1 MQQKSK
7 EQQQKER
14 VPSLDTTSSDAV
26 SISSIGSINKCTI
39 QTKNDETSSSTR
51 KSPSS
56 LVGLV
61 HSFTQNIIREVEAR
75 KQAKRDALVA
85 DCRRRS
91 RDRMRARPFL
101 PSQQKRLQELKAAR
115 KMAGCDHH
123 QEQKKRASDN
133 DDTGDTTTAFFAIMK
148 QSWTHMLSNQPLHGS
163 FKQKMFGIFLF
174 VTFFLLQSVGSRHL
188 LNDLVEPAW
197 GNATTSWPMRLV
209 LDLGTL
215 LYMVVC
221 AVLHL
226 LFIDL
231 LLLNTFEA
239 MELGN
244 KVGQSIK
251 QFYGHNTRQVVTSF
265 SFGILAVSIGWA
277 LLKIAVR
284 ASLLWISRIYFSAVE
299 TMIAAVNV
307 LMKETLPYFLGVV
320 VLPES
325 FHSSDNN
332 VGSTYMS
339 LSPRSSSVVETTDVI
354 VSWRSDSITIS
365 CVLLS
370 YSLVFMSVLAILIQ
384 FFAKQQQ
391 QQRAHTKSI
400 KKSQSST
407 SNNTTSVV
415 AAAAT
420 GEDVHH
426 L

>member
-1 MQQKSK
+1 
-7 EQQQKER
+7 
-14 VPSLDTTSSDAV
+14 
-26 SISSIGSINKCTI
+26 
-39 QTKNDETSSSTR
+39 
-51 KSPSS
+51 
-56 LVGLV
+56 
-61 HSFTQNIIREVEAR
+61 
-75 KQAKRDALVA
+75 
-85 DCRRRS
+85 
-91 RDRMRARPFL
+91 
-101 PSQQKRLQELKAAR
+101 
-115 KMAGCDHH
+115 
-123 QEQKKRASDN
+123 
-133 DDTGDTTTAFFAIMK
+133 
-148 QSWTHMLSNQPLHGS
+148 
-163 FKQKMFGIFLF
+163 
-174 VTFFLLQSVGSRHL
+174 
-188 LNDLVEPAW
+188 
-197 GNATTSWPMRLV
+197 MRLV

-307 LMKETLPYFLGVV
+307 LMKETLPYF
-320 VLPES
+320 

-415 AAAAT
+415 AAAAAT